1 MLALRRLTTTTT
13 TRCYRVP
20 LAAAAATTAPSARF
34 LSEQPL
40 RKAQKVRKKKK
51 KRGSSGEGGRDK
63 QLELVLRAL
72 DAPKTRPPP
81 ADEEEMARRYQ
92 VGRNYNI
99 GCFERHNEN
108 QHDLACKLA
117 MKQHAI
123 KMLPK
128 DSKIREEALNVDYG
142 LTKLGPNDPL
152 VPPLEQP
159 IPREFP
165 PVVKTRKSRN

>member
-1 MLALRRLTTTTT
+1 MLALRRLTTT

-20 LAAAAATTAPSARF
+20 LASAAAPSARF

-40 RKAQKVRKKKK
+40 RKAQKVKKKK
-51 KRGSSGEGGRDK
+51 KKKGASGEGSGGRDK

-81 ADEEEMARRYQ
+81 ADDEEMARRYQ

-99 GCFERHNEN
+99 GCFERHNEM
-108 QHDLACKLA
+108 QHDLACKLV

-128 DSKIREEALNVDYG
+128 DSKIREEALSVDYG

-165 PVVKTRKSRN
+165 PVVKTRKSRK